1 MWKRGQK
8 VDINNEINPSQ
19 IHVRKFRKFNKNRKS
34 VRKTLR
40 KDKSTKSLLEAKKIA
55 NNLKDCK
62 AFSRN
67 AKNNGSCYYYSYIP
81 LICNSDL
88 FVKKCD
94 DWVLKNQKKGHGMI
108 AIHKDNL
115 NFSEDI
121 YYFPEHLFTKK
132 FMKHRITDEVDFVAF
147 CTIDDILS
155 YVPQKNIDRDILIK
169 ILNKKLD
176 KNKIKS
182 NLIWSYYRLNSDE
195 ELFKYLKDN
204 KDKYSDYFFPCVG
217 YYSESHSDIQIGITG
232 SLEKEDIVYNQKT
245 NNYDQSFMNCVK
257 REIKEEIGLQ
267 VVEDEMI
274 HNISSQVFIFHK
286 GKDIIE
292 KYMSNLF
299 YYCNVSNI

>member
-8 VDINNEINPSQ
+8 VDINNEINPSH
-19 IHVRKFRKFNKNRKS
+19 IHVRKFRKFNKTRKLK
-34 VRKTLR
+34 RKTL
-40 KDKSTKSLLEAKKIA
+40 KKNESTKSLNEAKKIA

-67 AKNNGSCYYYSYIP
+67 AKNDGSCYYYNYIP

-88 FVKKCD
+88 FVKKLD

-115 NFSEDI
+115 NFSKDI

-132 FMKHRITDEVDFVAF
+132 FMKQRITDEVDFVAF

-155 YVPQKNIDRDILIK
+155 YVPQKNINREIHIK
-169 ILNKKLD
+169 ILNKELD
-176 KNKIKS
+176 QKKINS
-182 NLIWSYYRLNSDE
+182 NLIWSYYRLNSDD

-204 KDKYSDYFFPCVG
+204 KDKYSDYVFPCVG

-274 HNISSQVFIFHK
+274 YNITSQVFIFHK
-286 GKDIIE
+286 EKDIIE

-299 YYCNVSNI
+299 YYYNISNI